1 MLEMLATSQ
10 LPSLDCYLFVTAQYL
25 SFSRRQR
32 ALIFTI
38 PLNGLAPY
46 RALSENTPAMS
57 DTL

>member
-10 LPSLDCYLFVTAQYL
+10 LPSLDCYIFVTPQCL

-32 ALIFTI
+32 ALIFKI
-38 PLNGLAPY
+38 PLDGLAPH
-46 RALSENTPAMS
+46 RALSENIPAVS